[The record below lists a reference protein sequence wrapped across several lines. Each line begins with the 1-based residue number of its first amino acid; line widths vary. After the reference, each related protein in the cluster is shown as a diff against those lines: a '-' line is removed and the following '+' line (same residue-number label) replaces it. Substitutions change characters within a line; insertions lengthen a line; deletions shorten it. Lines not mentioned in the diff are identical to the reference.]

1 MPKLCNG
8 ALLYISDW
16 VKSLCSRD
24 SGWMFVDCFC
34 NSINVRSDSRPVWI
48 WWLGGIILIYLAS
61 VFVNNPVSDPRT
73 QLCQCLNLN
82 VWFNWIYS
90 YSKIIEYSP
99 ITKWNMYSRK
109 KEYQRMLIE
118 TCLNLQDVP
127 VQKRK
132 ERRSRNPD
140 NIDLWYS
147 WPRPSL
153 GLDNALLQILIWGMT
168 GNYEAEDHTVC
179 TCCTK

>member
-24 SGWMFVDCFC
+24 SGRMFVDCFC

-99 ITKWNMYSRK
+99 ITKWNMYSRN
-109 KEYQRMLIE
+109 KEYQRVLIE
-118 TCLNLQDVP
+118 TYKMCQFRRE
-127 VQKRK
+127 KRG
-132 ERRSRNPD
+132 
-140 NIDLWYS
+140 
-147 WPRPSL
+147 
-153 GLDNALLQILIWGMT
+153 GLRILIILICDIHDQ
-168 GNYEAEDHTVC
+168 DHH
-179 TCCTK
+179 